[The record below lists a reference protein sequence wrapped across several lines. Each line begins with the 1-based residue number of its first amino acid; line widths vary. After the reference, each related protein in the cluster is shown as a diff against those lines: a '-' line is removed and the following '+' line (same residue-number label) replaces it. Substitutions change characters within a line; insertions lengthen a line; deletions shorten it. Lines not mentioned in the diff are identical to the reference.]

1 MNNHRNITKQIRSA
15 LKSNDPYRLASIFTL
30 SSIDLST
37 FFANNNNNS
46 SNSNNNTR
54 YNEKVMD
61 SNGIDWSNVVNSFL
75 EATDDAEAGDAIKIF
90 QSHSTLHSNLNHII
104 SSSPGN
110 TLIPLLH
117 TICNNTYQTAIL
129 ADTQH
134 AMSKGRND
142 HSRLNAAVTLLQESF
157 SKTLND
163 RKELI
168 VDSPLSESGSKK
180 IGVLYIVN
188 LLFAMYFRLNT
199 LRLCKNL
206 LRPVE
211 TRNLHKSGDM
221 GDMVTYKYYVGR
233 LHMFEDNYSEAEENL
248 DYALLHCHKNAIGNK
263 RRILN
268 YLIPVKLVGGRLP
281 TVKLLEKYN
290 LREYIPLVVAIQ
302 RGDLRLF
309 NDTLW
314 KYQDKFIRRGTYLL
328 FEKCK
333 TVCHRNLF
341 KRVFMILEKHQVPLD
356 NVVNAMKW
364 LGLDIDLDEVE
375 CILANLIF
383 KKYVR
388 GYISHSKRVLVL
400 SKKDPFP
407 KSVIVK
413 KY

>member
-1 MNNHRNITKQIRSA
+1 
-15 LKSNDPYRLASIFTL
+15 
-30 SSIDLST
+30 
-37 FFANNNNNS
+37 
-46 SNSNNNTR
+46 
-54 YNEKVMD
+54 
-61 SNGIDWSNVVNSFL
+61 
-75 EATDDAEAGDAIKIF
+75 
-90 QSHSTLHSNLNHII
+90 
-104 SSSPGN
+104 
-110 TLIPLLH
+110 
-117 TICNNTYQTAIL
+117 
-129 ADTQH
+129 
-134 AMSKGRND
+134 MSKGRND